1 MIGFH
6 GKNTKNGKITGNMK
20 PITGEHS
27 FNPLSTRLL
36 SFILSISILLTV
48 AAPFAEPQTVEA
60 NWVTNTIGGLIA
72 SLVLNAGAA
81 NIDTNYINYL
91 NDPNNTVMSIEIPN
105 DGGVTTLPS
114 DLAQQIDTAIASAPP
129 SVQRTVSQLA
139 TSQADIVYIDEYLK
153 NNGVPEGAPQEMQP
167 ATVGE
172 NVASAAQNLQQTG
185 YVEPSIGGMANA
197 LLMNKLGSVVNDL
210 GQRMKNNYLLGSDII
225 NLVKDGKLTT
235 EQAQTILGMTGTE
248 AAAYYKTIA
257 NGADINTPQTAMQYL
272 GNTGSTASGYFNAGN
287 YNKIDYILEDGLVAY
302 SYSGGSQYVIDN
314 PNRTGSYYVTRIT
327 HFTNG
332 TTSTNRDS
340 LRPYN
345 NLTVS
350 NSEFTGGIGFMNLN
364 QYSDQNQ
371 IRTLFQNET
380 LEMPHSKS
388 PSLVGESGQ
397 LTANYNFDPDIN
409 LNYYTTNQAPI
420 YNYNNYKMEPINL
433 NEYSNFANSITQ
445 QINSG
450 ASQESI
456 SQAVQ
461 EYVYDHLVEFTV
473 PVPTTAPVVPDQPT
487 PDPKPTGTPEQQ
499 QENEEIMATPELKDK
514 FPFCIPWDVY
524 YAFAVLEDQREA
536 PALDFDLDLGPAGTH
551 HIEIDFSEWEDI
563 AALLRLLE
571 LLAFIIGLAIAT
583 KHLMGGTGA

>member
-1 MIGFH
+1 MNGFH
-6 GKNTKNGKITGNMK
+6 GKNIMNGKRTGKSMK
-20 PITGEHS
+20 TKPSGQ
-27 FNPLSTRLL
+27 FNPSIKSLL

-60 NWVTNTIGGLIA
+60 NWVTNTVGGLIA

-129 SVQRTVSQLA
+129 SVQRTVSQLS

-225 NLVKDGKLTT
+225 DLVKDGKLTT
-235 EQAQTILGMTGTE
+235 EQAQTILGMSGTE

-272 GNTGSTASGYFNAGN
+272 GNTGSTAAGYFNAGN
-287 YNKIDYILEDGLVAY
+287 YNKIEYILDDGLVAY

-314 PNRTGSYYVTRIT
+314 PNRTGAHYVTRIT
-327 HFTNG
+327 YFTNG
-332 TTSTNRDS
+332 STSTNRDS
-340 LRPYN
+340 IRPYN
-345 NLTVS
+345 NLTVN
-350 NSEFTGGIGFMNLN
+350 NSQFTGGVGFLNLN
-364 QYSDQNQ
+364 EYSDQNE

-380 LEMPHSKS
+380 LEMPQPKS

-433 NEYSNFANSITQ
+433 NEYSSFANSITQ
-445 QINSG
+445 QINNG
-450 ASQESI
+450 ASQQAI

-461 EYVYDHLVEFTV
+461 EYVYDQLVEFTA
-473 PVPTTAPVVPDQPT
+473 PVPTAAPVVPDQPT
-487 PDPKPTGTPEQQ
+487 PDPKPSGTPEQEA
-499 QENEEIMATPELKDK
+499 ENMEIMATPELKDK
-514 FPFCIPWDVY
+514 FPFCIPWDIY
-524 YAFAVLEDQREA
+524 YALVLLEDEREA
-536 PALDFDLDLGPAGTH
+536 PVFDFELDLGPAGSY
-551 HIEIDFSEWEDI
+551 HIVIDFSEWDDI
-563 AALLRLLE
+563 AALLRTLE